1 LERRIAQHARR
12 RHHRDHPL
20 RRLSGVNRSRTRAFC
35 FFDSLPTETASVPSP
50 SPQMPP
56 RRNRRSARPIAIGVT
71 LLALVLI
78 AGWAWQRHRAAGAE
92 SGYRTET
99 VQRGDIRVAI
109 SSTGTLS
116 AISTVTVG
124 SQISG
129 QVTDVLV
136 DFNSRVRKGEVLARI
151 DPSTYEAQL
160 EQGNAQIAS
169 ARAQLVQAQATL
181 RNAQADYARK
191 ADLGRQQLV
200 SKGDVDLARAGRD
213 QAGAQVASA
222 QAAIRQ
228 QTASL
233 KNTQVNID
241 RAVIRSPVDGVVL
254 TRSIEPGQT
263 VAASLQA
270 PELFTIAEDLSKMQ
284 IELAVDESDIGQVR
298 AGQAVTFNADAFP
311 DRQFKGTVEQ
321 VRLAAT
327 TSNNVVTYPV
337 IVTVDNS
344 DGTLLPGL
352 TVNAEIE
359 VSKRANVLKLGNAAL
374 RFKPADGSPLAGLQP
389 AGRGQQAQSGNRGAG
404 GGMGSDL
411 QDLAATLNL
420 DAAQKAAFDAA
431 LAQLQQRQAERTAQ
445 QGARATQQGANRL
458 FGGGA
463 RFGGNSGGTPDANMQ
478 AQIRARTRE
487 RYNQQFAV
495 FTATLDEGRKAKW
508 NAAIEAQ
515 LNAKRVTLYKLANGK
530 PEAVMVRL
538 GASDGSSTEV
548 SGPGL
553 AEGDQVISGERS
565 AAAK

>member
-1 LERRIAQHARR
+1 MPNPSPKPPVRRGRRPGRPLAIAAVLVALALAAGWFWYRQHA
-12 RHHRDHPL
+12 
-20 RRLSGVNRSRTRAFC
+20 A
-35 FFDSLPTETASVPSP
+35 ASE
-50 SPQMPP
+50 
-56 RRNRRSARPIAIGVT
+56 G
-71 LLALVLI
+71 
-78 AGWAWQRHRAAGAE
+78 
-92 SGYRTET
+92 GYRTEA

-129 QVTDVLV
+129 QVTEVLV
-136 DFNSRVRKGEVLARI
+136 DFNSRVRKGDVLARI

-169 ARAQLVQAQATL
+169 ARAQYAQAQATL

-200 SKGDVDLARAGRD
+200 SKSDVDLARAALD
-213 QAGAQVASA
+213 QARAQVNSA
-222 QAAIRQ
+222 QASINQ

-284 IELAVDESDIGQVR
+284 IELAVDESDIGQVK
-298 AGQAVTFNADAFP
+298 AGQSVGFSADAFP
-311 DRQFKGTVEQ
+311 DRQFKGVVEQ

-327 TSNNVVTYPV
+327 TANNVVTYPV

-374 RFKPADGSPLAGLQP
+374 RFKPSDGSPLADLQP
-389 AGRGQQAQSGNRGAG
+389 AGPGQQAQSGNRGAG
-404 GGMGSDL
+404 NANMASDL
-411 QDLAATLNL
+411 QDLAGTLGLN
-420 DAAQKAAFDAA
+420 AAQKAAFDAA
-431 LAQLQQRQAERTAQ
+431 LAQMQQRQAERAAQAQGAQSSQ
-445 QGARATQQGANRL
+445 QGGSSRL
-458 FGGGA
+458 FGGGPP
-463 RFGGNSGGTPDANMQ
+463 RMGNGSAPDASMQ
-478 AQIRARTRE
+478 AQMRARMRD
-487 RYNQQFAV
+487 RFNQQFAA
-495 FTATLDEGRKAKW
+495 FAATLGDEQKSKW
-508 NAAIEAQ
+508 NGAIEAQ
-515 LNAKRVTLYKLANGK
+515 LNAKRVTIYKLANGK

-548 SGPGL
+548 SGPDI
-553 AEGDQVISGERS
+553 AEGDQVITGERS
-565 AAAK
+565 ATEVK